1 MRTFKRPQTNGNN
14 NNHQDKFSFFV
25 QGILSGIGWSFG
37 ATLGFAIVAGVVT
50 FVLSQLGA
58 LPVIGQFF
66 TDLKNT
72 ADQLSK
78 LRETLPK

>member
-1 MRTFKRPQTNGNN
+1 MFKRPQNNGN
-14 NNHQDKFSFFV
+14 NNHQDKVPFFI
-25 QGILSGIGWSFG
+25 QGILSGLGWSFG
-37 ATLGFAIVAGVVT
+37 ATIGFAIVAGIVT

-66 TDLKNT
+66 TDLQS
-72 ADQLSK
+72 AIDQLAK

>member
-1 MRTFKRPQTNGNN
+1 MRTFKRPQNNGN
-14 NNHQDKFSFFV
+14 NNHQDKVPFFI
-25 QGILSGIGWSFG
+25 QGILSGLGWSLG
-37 ATLGFAIVAGVVT
+37 ATIGFAIVAGIVT

-66 TDLKNT
+66 TDLQN
-72 ADQLSK
+72 AIDQLSK